1 MSLTRDF
8 LKELGIEGEPVE
20 KIMAEVGKEHANDAK
35 VSELQSQVD
44 TLKSSNED
52 LTSQVS
58 VRDGQIEDLGKQAG
72 NSKELTA
79 KIEELKEANKD
90 ADTEYQ
96 GKLAT
101 INKNNKVDLAL
112 RDAGARNPRAVRA
125 LLDETKVSVDGDNL
139 LGLADQLDSLKESDS
154 YLFQPAEP
162 EPKKPGVKI
171 TVGGDPKGEPYTGGK
186 TLAEMSLEEQTELYK
201 SDPEE
206 FARLQGNNK

>member
-8 LKELGIEGEPVE
+8 LKELGIDGEPVE

-139 LGLADQLDSLKESDS
+139 LGLADQLDSLKESDG
-154 YLFQPAEP
+154 YLFQSDKQAT
-162 EPKKPGVKI
+162 KQGVKI

-186 TLAEMSLEEQTELYK
+186 TLAEMSLAEQTELFK

-206 FARLQGNNK
+206 FARLSGQK